1 MECHTCGNR
10 GKYVCPAR
18 SARSCSLECVKK
30 HKENTNSTGQVD
42 PTEFVPKQKLFTP
55 TGLDRDYNFLQTIS
69 RQITVH
75 KQDTSQKVYKPR
87 DQWRAGV
94 RVRAMGPGMSRV
106 TKNKSKWNNQ
116 AKVFEWTTEFKLGL
130 EGKDSKYLQVPDSTK
145 VSALPALAEIRDD
158 MDVFVRDPFGNR
170 TKLDATLS
178 FKDALKGKMV
188 LEFPTIEF
196 QEKIES
202 SSSSDTTSSSDSD
215 SDSDSDS
222 ESDTGTGS
230 GDEKDKAQGSANDGN
245 NNNNNNNKNS
255 DDNRNSNT
263 NDQDYTSL
271 GSNTNSHLVQN
282 QNVNETNPEFNSS
295 SVNVNPNDDSN
306 IIETANNEVQQ
317 EPTQPSTGPEVVQ
330 FTDKELKPNQNFHEL
345 NHSNST
351 DDEPP
356 LEESAK

>member
-10 GKYVCPAR
+10 GKYVCPAC

-30 HKENTNSTGQVD
+30 HKENTKCTGQVD

-145 VSALPALAEIRDD
+145 VSALPALAEISDD

-202 SSSSDTTSSSDSD
+202 SSSSDSTSSSD

-222 ESDTGTGS
+222 ESDTDTGN

-245 NNNNNNNKNS
+245 NNNNNNNNNS

-263 NDQDYTSL
+263 NDQDNTSS
-271 GSNTNSHLVQN
+271 GNNTNSHLVQN
-282 QNVNETNPEFNSS
+282 QNENETKPELNSS
-295 SVNVNPNDDSN
+295 SVNANPNDDSN

-317 EPTQPSTGPEVVQ
+317 ELTQPSTGPEVVQ
-330 FTDKELKPNQNFHEL
+330 FTDEELKPNQNFHEL